1 MTNND
6 RLSAA
11 RAAFETWRNGR
22 VKRQTIP
29 DELWQKAVSLLDQYR
44 ITHVAKELGLNTRHL
59 RKKQFAFKEKEQ
71 PENETQEKSCFIELN
86 QLLPSVSPSFDVD
99 SSIVELKIERR
110 DGTRL
115 TLSLNSSQTDMIQNL
130 VTAFIRS

>member
-1 MTNND
+1 MFVQ
-6 RLSAA
+6 LLILGEMGVSKEK
-11 RAAFETWRNGR
+11 AFPIHSG
-22 VKRQTIP
+22 QM
-29 DELWQKAVSLLDQYR
+29 AVSLLQEYR